1 MHLRSKIPVDKMNFV
16 DNSRFKKMKVIID
29 SMTKEE
35 KQFPSIIKSSRK
47 KRIANGSGTE
57 VQDINQLLKMFVQMQ
72 SGMKKLKNKKGR
84 NSISSMLDNFR
95 S

>member
-1 MHLRSKIPVDKMNFV
+1 
-16 DNSRFKKMKVIID
+16 
-29 SMTKEE
+29 MTKEE

-72 SGMKKLKNKKGR
+72 SGMKKFKNKKGR